1 MKKCK
6 IRKKYVDLL
15 MLLSIFFALVSLWW
29 VFSNIQICVHTFL
42 VEFLFSFFSS
52 LVLETGAGVFYEV
65 WVEWWVELYFPRLFN
80 FSRSD
85 LRTRVTFLFRGQ
97 RISQRSWAARAR
109 EDVYVEWEAEMRSTI
124 KTAPATPRPLSP
136 LSPGFLIWILRNYF
150 RIKLLAENKLSLE
163 WHRRPIFCPRVT
175 CRLVSC

>member
-1 MKKCK
+1 
-6 IRKKYVDLL
+6 

-52 LVLETGAGVFYEV
+52 LVLETGVFYEV
-65 WVEWWVELYFPRLFN
+65 WVECWVELYFPRLFN
-80 FSRSD
+80 FPRSD

-97 RISQRSWAARAR
+97 RISQRSWAGRAR

-124 KTAPATPRPLSP
+124 KTAPATPRL
-136 LSPGFLIWILRNYF
+136 
-150 RIKLLAENKLSLE
+150 LSLRAFLFE
-163 WHRRPIFCPRVT
+163 FSGTIFVLNFWQKTSWVSSDTEGRYSVHVWRVGWF
-175 CRLVSC
+175 LVSTWL